1 MIQILYDV
9 MLALL
14 KNLMKKLIK
23 KSLFKANGDYLTGED
38 LLETDVRRAANH
50 NHWIVLRLA

>member
-50 NHWIVLRLA
+50 NH